1 MKKRFLLQKL
11 PFMAFLLPALIL
23 SFSSLNLNAK
33 PTPFNESNIPVHLEF
48 LPNFAAGTASWTLDA
63 TVDNV
68 ECYYKIE
75 SCNGFTAVFLRFN
88 NKNLNNVKIT
98 WKEVFTTQVENTLPS
113 FVGQKELI
121 LIPGATADNDCN
133 SVNEILIIRTPQI
146 TPLYAAEVKK
156 FNFSNITVTNL

>member
-1 MKKRFLLQKL
+1 M
-11 PFMAFLLPALIL
+11 
-23 SFSSLNLNAK
+23 
-33 PTPFNESNIPVHLEF
+33 
-48 LPNFAAGTASWTLDA
+48 
-63 TVDNV
+63 
-68 ECYYKIE
+68 
-75 SCNGFTAVFLRFN
+75 
-88 NKNLNNVKIT
+88 
-98 WKEVFTTQVENTLPS
+98 FTTQVENTLPS